1 MIVITDIAVQVI
13 TGGLKLAAKVSTS
26 LWLNVMIVVT
36 LQILKGKL
44 FKEDGALH
52 CCSRCTSSCVSG

>member
-1 MIVITDIAVQVI
+1 MSLRLTVMIVITDIAVQVI
-13 TGGLKLAAKVSTS
+13 TEGLKLAAKVSTS

-44 FKEDGALH
+44 FKED
-52 CCSRCTSSCVSG
+52 